1 MSFYQENKFCNEGQ
15 VMPGKATIWLSILP
29 VLRRPTNADVLD
41 LPAPRQDCSALYIAT
56 TASQS
61 GRMKGN
67 AAQSRP
73 LLHVQARGEEFRG
86 MAKIAF
92 EAITKQFPG
101 TSKPA
106 VDAVSFEVPEGK
118 TCMLVGTSGSGKT
131 TLLRMVNRLIEP
143 TSGSIIIDGKNV
155 LEENPIELRRRIGYV
170 IQQVGLFPHMN
181 IAENIRV
188 TAEIAGG
195 WTKER
200 LNSRVDELLDLVG
213 LPPSEYR
220 KRFPRQLS
228 GGQQQRVGLARA
240 LATDPTILLMDEPFG
255 ALDAITR
262 ARMQDELLRIQRDVH
277 KTILFVS
284 HDIEE
289 AFKLGNMIAVLN
301 EGKLMQLGTPVDLLA
316 NPVNEFVRKLV
327 GADSILR
334 QLEYLPVTDALD
346 NEPEAVSSAHWGDVP
361 TCSSDATL
369 LKAMLQLLETN
380 APALA
385 IQDKD
390 TQIPLGYI
398 TLASINREITKTRSN
413 ITALEETK
421 I

>member
-1 MSFYQENKFCNEGQ
+1 
-15 VMPGKATIWLSILP
+15 
-29 VLRRPTNADVLD
+29 
-41 LPAPRQDCSALYIAT
+41 
-56 TASQS
+56 
-61 GRMKGN
+61 
-67 AAQSRP
+67 
-73 LLHVQARGEEFRG
+73 

-92 EAITKQFPG
+92 QAITKQFPG
-101 TSKPA
+101 SNKPA
-106 VDAVSFEVPEGK
+106 VDAVTFEVTEDT

-143 TSGSIIIDGKNV
+143 TSGQIFIDGKNI
-155 LEENPIELRRRIGYV
+155 LEENPILLRRRIGYV

-195 WTKER
+195 WSKEQ
-200 LNSRVDELLDLVG
+200 LAERVDELLELVG
-213 LPPSEYR
+213 LPPAEYR

-240 LATDPTILLMDEPFG
+240 LATDPAILLMDEPFG

-262 ARMQDELLRIQRDVH
+262 ARLQDELLRIQRDVH

-289 AFKLGNMIAVLN
+289 AFKLGDMIAVLHD
-301 EGKLMQLGTPVDLLA
+301 GHLMQLGTPVELLA
-316 NPVNEFVRKLV
+316 KPSDEYVRKLV

-346 NEPEAVSSAHWGDVP
+346 GKPEAVSSAHWGDIP
-361 TCSSDATL
+361 TISSDATL
-369 LKAMLQLLETN
+369 LQAMLKLLETN

-385 IQDKD
+385 VQNEV
-390 TQIPLGYI
+390 TPESHGYI
-398 TLASINREITKTRSN
+398 TLASINHEITRMHSNETTR
-413 ITALEETK
+413 AETV

>member
-1 MSFYQENKFCNEGQ
+1 M
-15 VMPGKATIWLSILP
+15 ATIVFS
-29 VLRRPTNADVLD
+29 
-41 LPAPRQDCSALYIAT
+41 
-56 TASQS
+56 
-61 GRMKGN
+61 
-67 AAQSRP
+67 
-73 LLHVQARGEEFRG
+73 E
-86 MAKIAF
+86 
-92 EAITKQFPG
+92 ITKQFPA
-101 TSKPA
+101 TQIPA
-106 VDAVSFEVPEGK
+106 VNAVSFEVPEGS

-143 TSGSIIIDGKNV
+143 TSGQIVIDGKNI
-155 LEENPIELRRRIGYV
+155 LDENPILLRRRIGYV

-195 WTKER
+195 WTKAR
-200 LNSRVDELLDLVG
+200 LATRVDELLDLVG
-213 LPPSEYR
+213 LPPDQYR

-240 LATDPTILLMDEPFG
+240 LATDPSILLMDEPFG

-262 ARMQDELLRIQRDVH
+262 ARLQDELLRIQRDVR

-289 AFKLGNMIAVLN
+289 AFKLGNQVAVMH
-301 EGKLMQLGTPVDLLA
+301 EGKLQQFGTPVDLLA
-316 NPVNEFVRKLV
+316 SPANDYVRKLV

-346 NEPEAVSSAHWGDVP
+346 RRPEAVSSAHWGDMP
-361 TCSSDATL
+361 TIAADATL
-369 LKAMLQLLETN
+369 LTAMLKLLETN
-380 APALA
+380 TPTLAL
-385 IQDKD
+385 QDSGS
-390 TQIPLGYI
+390 QEPPGYI
-398 TLASINREITKTRSN
+398 TLASINQLITKTRSSD
-413 ITALEETK
+413 TQPEETR

>member
-1 MSFYQENKFCNEGQ
+1 
-15 VMPGKATIWLSILP
+15 
-29 VLRRPTNADVLD
+29 
-41 LPAPRQDCSALYIAT
+41 
-56 TASQS
+56 
-61 GRMKGN
+61 
-67 AAQSRP
+67 
-73 LLHVQARGEEFRG
+73 

-92 EAITKQFPG
+92 QAITKQFAG
-101 TSKPA
+101 SNKPA
-106 VDAVSFEVPEGK
+106 VDAVTFEVTEGT

-143 TSGSIIIDGKNV
+143 TSGQIIIDGRNI
-155 LEENPIELRRRIGYV
+155 LEENPILLRRRIGYV

-195 WTKER
+195 WSKEQ
-200 LNSRVDELLDLVG
+200 LNRRVDELLELVG
-213 LPPSEYR
+213 LPPAEYR

-240 LATDPTILLMDEPFG
+240 LATDPAILLMDEPFG

-262 ARMQDELLRIQRDVH
+262 ARMQDELVRIQHDVQ

-289 AFKLGNMIAVLN
+289 AFKLGDMIAVLHD
-301 EGKLMQLGTPVDLLA
+301 GQLMQLGTPVELLA
-316 NPVNEFVRKLV
+316 KPSNEYVRKLV

-334 QLEYLPVTDALD
+334 QLQYLPVTDALD
-346 NEPEAVSSAHWGDVP
+346 GKPEAVSSAHWGDVP
-361 TCSSDATL
+361 TSSSDATL
-369 LKAMLQLLETN
+369 LDAMLKLLETN

-385 IQDKD
+385 VQNKD
-390 TQIPLGYI
+390 THESLGYI
-398 TLASINREITKTRSN
+398 TLASINHEITKTQSN
-413 ITALEETK
+413 VPKPEETR

>member
-1 MSFYQENKFCNEGQ
+1 
-15 VMPGKATIWLSILP
+15 
-29 VLRRPTNADVLD
+29 
-41 LPAPRQDCSALYIAT
+41 
-56 TASQS
+56 
-61 GRMKGN
+61 
-67 AAQSRP
+67 
-73 LLHVQARGEEFRG
+73 

-92 EAITKQFPG
+92 QAITKQFAG
-101 TSKPA
+101 SSKPA
-106 VDAVSFEVPEGK
+106 VDAVTFEVREGS

-143 TSGSIIIDGKNV
+143 TSGQIFIDGKNI
-155 LEENPIELRRRIGYV
+155 LEENRILLRRRIGYV

-181 IAENIRV
+181 IGENVRV

-200 LNSRVDELLDLVG
+200 MAQRVDELLELVG
-213 LPPSEYR
+213 LPPKEYR

-240 LATDPTILLMDEPFG
+240 LATDPAILLMDEPFG

-289 AFKLGNMIAVLN
+289 AFKLGDMIAVMHDGQLI
-301 EGKLMQLGTPVDLLA
+301 QLGTPVELLA
-316 NPVNEFVRKLV
+316 QPNNEYVRKLV

-334 QLEYLPVTDALD
+334 QLQYLPVTDALD
-346 NEPEAVSSAHWGDVP
+346 GKPEAVSSAHWGDIP
-361 TCSSDATL
+361 TSSSDATL
-369 LKAMLQLLETN
+369 LEAMLKLLETN

-385 IQDKD
+385 VQNKD
-390 TQIPLGYI
+390 THESLGYI
-398 TLASINREITKTRSN
+398 TLASINHEITLQSPKRQ
-413 ITALEETK
+413 EYK
-421 I
+421 

>member
-1 MSFYQENKFCNEGQ
+1 ME
-15 VMPGKATIWLSILP
+15 
-29 VLRRPTNADVLD
+29 
-41 LPAPRQDCSALYIAT
+41 
-56 TASQS
+56 
-61 GRMKGN
+61 
-67 AAQSRP
+67 
-73 LLHVQARGEEFRG
+73 
-86 MAKIAF
+86 KIAF
-92 EAITKQFPG
+92 QGITKQFPG
-101 TSKPA
+101 SNKPA
-106 VDAVSFEVPEGK
+106 VDAVTFAVPEGT

-143 TSGSIIIDGKNV
+143 TSGEIIIDGKNV
-155 LEENPIELRRRIGYV
+155 LEENPIQLRRHIGYV
-170 IQQVGLFPHMN
+170 IQQVGLFPHLN

-195 WTKER
+195 WTKQR
-200 LNSRVDELLDLVG
+200 LAARVDELLDLVG
-213 LPPSEYR
+213 LPPAEYR

-240 LATDPTILLMDEPFG
+240 LATDPAVLLMDEPFG

-301 EGKLMQLGTPVDLLA
+301 EGQLMQLGTPVDLLA
-316 NPVNEFVRKLV
+316 NPANEFVRRLV

-334 QLEYLPVTDALD
+334 QLEYLPVIDALD

-361 TCSSDATL
+361 IIASDATL
-369 LKAMLQLLETN
+369 LTAMLKLLETN

-385 IQDKD
+385 VQDKD
-390 TQIPLGYI
+390 TQETLGNV
-398 TLASINREITKTRSN
+398 TLASINSEITKTRSKVSTREQTR
-413 ITALEETK
+413 I
-421 I
+421 

>member
-1 MSFYQENKFCNEGQ
+1 
-15 VMPGKATIWLSILP
+15 
-29 VLRRPTNADVLD
+29 
-41 LPAPRQDCSALYIAT
+41 
-56 TASQS
+56 
-61 GRMKGN
+61 
-67 AAQSRP
+67 
-73 LLHVQARGEEFRG
+73 

-92 EAITKQFPG
+92 EAITKQFRG

-143 TSGSIIIDGKNV
+143 TSGQIIIDGKNV
-155 LEENPIELRRRIGYV
+155 LAENPIELRRRIGYV
-170 IQQVGLFPHMN
+170 IQQVGLFPHMD

-195 WTKER
+195 WTKQR

-213 LPPSEYR
+213 LPPAEYR
-220 KRFPRQLS
+220 RRFPRQLS

-240 LATDPTILLMDEPFG
+240 LATDPAILLMDEPFG

-262 ARMQDELLRIQRDVH
+262 TRLQDELLRIQRDVH

-316 NPVNEFVRKLV
+316 NPADEFVRKLV

-369 LKAMLQLLETN
+369 LQAMLKLLETN

-390 TQIPLGYI
+390 TQKPLGYI
-398 TLASINREITKTRSN
+398 TLASINHEITKTRSN
-413 ITALEETK
+413 KTTLEETK